1 MALRTASRTLSAWDQ
16 QGIVL
21 AGRERVT
28 ILEPRRLV
36 AIGEDLV
43 SDGETS

>member
-1 MALRTASRTLSAWDQ
+1 MALRTASRTLGAWDQ

-28 ILEPRRLV
+28 ILEPHRPV
-36 AIGEDLV
+36 AIAEDLG